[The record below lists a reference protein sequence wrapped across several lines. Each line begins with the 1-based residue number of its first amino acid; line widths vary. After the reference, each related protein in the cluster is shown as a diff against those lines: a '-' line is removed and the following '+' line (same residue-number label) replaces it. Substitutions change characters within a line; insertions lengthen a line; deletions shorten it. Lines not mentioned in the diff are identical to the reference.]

1 MKNTAQTLLLF
12 QKIQNSRAHTCRTYC
27 VRAKC
32 LAPSSP
38 LCIMS
43 NLYLTSSPAPA
54 KLSWMDVLTP
64 IVQTSFTAT
73 MANFKLYLP
82 FQPAGDQPVAIA
94 KLEKGL
100 EK

>member
-1 MKNTAQTLLLF
+1 
-12 QKIQNSRAHTCRTYC
+12 
-27 VRAKC
+27 
-32 LAPSSP
+32 
-38 LCIMS
+38 
-43 NLYLTSSPAPA
+43 
-54 KLSWMDVLTP
+54 MDVLTP

-100 EK
+100 EKGLRHQTLFGVTGSGKTFSIANVIAK